1 MRLIE
6 YQKGCRVKPE
16 ELPKNP
22 RQKKKQKNNDPQ
34 TSPKGKL
41 REYFECKWM
50 FSISIIRRLSR
61 ETAARYSKGV
71 RTVIVAALA
80 PSLWVH

>member
-22 RQKKKQKNNDPQ
+22 RQKKKTMTLKRPRKASCANISSASECFQYQ
-34 TSPKGKL
+34 LLEGSRGRLL
-41 REYFECKWM
+41 RGTPRGY
-50 FSISIIRRLSR
+50 
-61 ETAARYSKGV
+61 
-71 RTVIVAALA
+71 AL
-80 PSLWVH
+80 